1 MRDEYADFL
10 LSAFQSLEREIRKRG
25 DRRYH
30 QGEDLIQQLWVKL
43 LEHRPRLNSPRKQIL
58 RMAANLGCDMD
69 RRERLRRHA
78 PLQDGAYERSVGG
91 DALTNLVDHEDLE
104 HLRRAIHKLR
114 PRQHEAITAH
124 YWREETD
131 RDAAERLS
139 IPVNTLRTRRKA
151 GMKRLKKEL
160 GAPNRRSVGRRRP
173 GRSDDRDKGDQ
184 A

>member
-10 LSAFQSLEREIRKRG
+10 LSAFQSVEREIRKRG

-78 PLQDGAYERSVGG
+78 PLQDGAYERSGGG

-114 PRQHEAITAH
+114 PRQHEAITADYSRRDRSRCGCTIEH
-124 YWREETD
+124 SREHATNPTKSGDE
-131 RDAAERLS
+131 AAE
-139 IPVNTLRTRRKA
+139 K
-151 GMKRLKKEL
+151 
-160 GAPNRRSVGRRRP
+160 GAWGPEP
-173 GRSDDRDKGDQ
+173 AIGRSMSSGGHGRTG
-184 A
+184 